1 MKKFINTLFVTAFIL
16 GVALT
21 SAAIGKNIGAN
32 PVNAFMVGFV
42 LATVG
47 TLANTVISKNQNCL
61 NGIAFIGPAK
71 FTDTVYEEIMTEI
84 YMKNKT
90 IANDLVRFM
99 TDVKASGRIRA
110 ISATVADQA
119 YSNTPSASGSI
130 TLEEREVTPVKREF
144 YDTFDYE
151 TIRQSS
157 MADGMS
163 AGAANIINDEFTTAA
178 MGVVGGKASRFV
190 ESRFWNAA
198 TSASKTA
205 VAALTAGT
213 LQTEVSTA
221 EKAYV
226 AAAPAYPV
234 DGIITKLI
242 YSDAAVPGTFAVGS
256 RIKVAGTT
264 ISATNIQDEVNKV
277 YAAIPDELIQD
288 AEASAN
294 LVIFMPHVNKK
305 FINQHNNIVTNYKNA
320 FLVEGE
326 KYSYNGVPIEFVPVP
341 ANVMLAANKL
351 DLVWTTDLLSDLAAI
366 EVDRLPKPAKNF
378 FYEIIYTLES
388 WIFYQ
393 GQKVLYVG

>member
-1 MKKFINTLFVTAFIL
+1 
-16 GVALT
+16 
-21 SAAIGKNIGAN
+21 
-32 PVNAFMVGFV
+32 MVGFV